1 MNVIVAC
8 LGARDLSGGGV
19 KPGTELG
26 GRYRLDSELGRGAMG
41 EVWRAHDKIL
51 GREVAVKLMLSAL
64 SDTEMLER
72 FRREAVIAASL
83 QHPGITVVHDA
94 GWHDGQLFMVMEL
107 LSGQDLRAVLT
118 SNPSGLP
125 VGRSMAI
132 VGQASGALSAVH
144 DKGIVHRD
152 LKPENL
158 FIQHGDRV
166 KIADFGIAREDDMTT
181 LTTVGHP
188 IGTPLYMAP
197 ERWEG
202 EPATAASDLYALG
215 CVLYEMLT
223 GEPPFNGTLVA
234 VVNQHLKVVPPSP
247 RERRDEVPKR
257 LNDLVMS
264 LLAKDPARR
273 PPSAAAVSSALRG
286 MLRELLSYPARST
299 DPPAPPLGVKVAAPV
314 GCLWSARGGFETF
327 FLNDSNLLLHAR
339 RAVNGDWDGWHGM
352 QLPAGRVSALAVGA
366 ARAVASWER
375 SRYEFHRG
383 IAVAVGGTVYQRWQD
398 GGSSASTPGSA
409 GPRDRGPETGGPR
422 GRGPEAGWSS
432 WEAMRPLPQPVVDLA
447 FAAHSNPGQWG
458 VFALDSAGGLHHRAC
473 DGPAD
478 WSAIPG
484 PAGRP
489 VTAIAAC
496 YGVTAELVVVAGGDV
511 WRTRQF
517 QSGQWQ
523 DWEAVMRP
531 NASAVDVAL
540 SPLDWDGELFVLDR
554 KGQVHYESLSADPG
568 ISQSVEMPRLPAAG
582 GPVRAIAAS
591 PMLTQGRDRR
601 QVLCAL
607 AADGTLHYTSSSMVS
622 DATTAGAGSAGV
634 VATGGATV
642 PAGVSWSSWQ
652 PMRKPG

>member
-1 MNVIVAC
+1 M
-8 LGARDLSGGGV
+8 
-19 KPGTELG
+19 ELG

-41 EVWRAHDKIL
+41 EVWRAHDRIL
-51 GREVAVKLMLSAL
+51 GREVAVKLMRSTL

-94 GWHDGQLFMVMEL
+94 GWHNGQLFMVMEL
-107 LSGQDLRAVLT
+107 LSGQDLRVIIKG
-118 SNPSGLP
+118 NPSGLP
-125 VGRSMAI
+125 VSRAIAI

-158 FIQHGDRV
+158 FVQPGDRV
-166 KIADFGIAREDDMTT
+166 KIADFGIARDDDMTT

-202 EPATAASDLYALG
+202 QPATAATDLYAIG
-215 CVLYEMLT
+215 CVLYELLT

-273 PPSAAAVSSALRG
+273 PPSAAAVSSTLRG

-299 DPPAPPLGVKVAAPV
+299 DPPAPPLGVRVTAPV

-327 FLNDSNLLLHAR
+327 MLNDSNHLLHAR

-366 ARAVASWER
+366 ARAVASWEK
-375 SRYEFHRG
+375 SRYESHRG
-383 IAVAVGGTVYQRWQD
+383 IAVAVGGTVYHRWQD
-398 GGSSASTPGSA
+398 GGGSSWDA
-409 GPRDRGPETGGPR
+409 
-422 GRGPEAGWSS
+422 
-432 WEAMRPLPQPVVDLA
+432 WEAMQPLPELVVDLA
-447 FAAHSNPGQWG
+447 FAAHSSPGHWV
-458 VFALDSAGGLHHRAC
+458 VFALDSKGAVHHRTRA
-473 DGPAD
+473 GPAD

-484 PAGRP
+484 PGGRQ

-496 YGVTAELVVVAGGDV
+496 YGATAELVAVAGGDV

-554 KGQVHYESLSADPG
+554 TGQLHYESLSADPG
-568 ISQSVEMPRLPAAG
+568 TTEAIEMPRVPVAG

-607 AADGTLHYTSSSMVS
+607 AANGTLHYTSSSPVS
-622 DATTAGAGSAGV
+622 EATAAGGRGSAGGR
-634 VATGGATV
+634 GGAGGGDS
-642 PAGVSWSSWQ
+642 AGGRGGAGEATIPSGVAWPSWQ
-652 PMRKPG
+652 AMPSPA

>member
-1 MNVIVAC
+1 M
-8 LGARDLSGGGV
+8 
-19 KPGTELG
+19 ELG
-26 GRYRLDSELGRGAMG
+26 GRYRLDTELGRGAMG
-41 EVWRAHDKIL
+41 EVWRAHDRIL

-107 LSGQDLRAVLT
+107 LSGQDLRATLT
-118 SNPSGLP
+118 ANPSGLP
-125 VGRSMAI
+125 VSRSMAI
-132 VGQASGALSAVH
+132 IGQASGALAAVH
-144 DKGIVHRD
+144 QKGIVHRD

-158 FIQHGDRV
+158 FIQQPGDRV
-166 KIADFGIAREDDMTT
+166 KIADFGIARDDDMTT

-264 LLAKDPARR
+264 LIAKDPARR

-299 DPPAPPLGVKVAAPV
+299 DPPAPPLGVKVTAPV

-327 FLNDSNLLLHAR
+327 FLNDSNLLVHAR
-339 RAVNGDWDGWHGM
+339 LAVNGDWDGWHGM

-366 ARAVASWER
+366 ARAVASFER

-383 IAVAVGGTVYQRWQD
+383 IAVAVGGTVYHRWQD
-398 GGSSASTPGSA
+398 GGGSSAGGTSGS
-409 GPRDRGPETGGPR
+409 GHSGRSRSGERGGPAER
-422 GRGPEAGWSS
+422 SGPGGDWTA
-432 WEAMRPLPQPVVDLA
+432 WEAMRTLPEPVADLA
-447 FAAHSNPGQWG
+447 FAAHSSPGHWD
-458 VFALDSAGGLHHRAC
+458 VFALDSAGVVHHRAC

-484 PAGRP
+484 PGGRS
-489 VTAIAAC
+489 VSAIAAC
-496 YGVTAELVVVAGGDV
+496 YGVTPELVAVAGGDV

-523 DWEAVMRP
+523 EWEAVMRP

-554 KGQVHYESLSADPG
+554 TGQVHYESLSADPG
-568 ISQSVEMPRLPAAG
+568 VAETVEMPRLPVVG

-591 PMLTQGRDRR
+591 PMLTQGRERR

-607 AADGTLHYTSSSMVS
+607 AANGTLHYTSSGAVS
-622 DATTAGAGSAGV
+622 DATL
-634 VATGGATV
+634 
-642 PAGVSWSSWQ
+642 AGVSSAGGVGRADATIPLGVAWANWQ
-652 PMRKPG
+652 PMPPPG